1 MTHSKALAL
10 AALLSCAGWP
20 ATAADTLEAT
30 WLRLIKAGF
39 DKSCAVEVLSV
50 GSVVAGNNGLR
61 SEQWF
66 VQTCRGKFE
75 YRVAYYPPSAFPDRT
90 NPYEVT
96 QVAPVSGARPNNS
109 FKPKPL
115 RGSDRRSGVSG

>member
-1 MTHSKALAL
+1 MTHPIKALPL
-10 AALLSCAGWP
+10 PALLSCAGWS
-20 ATAADTLEAT
+20 ATAADTLEAS

-39 DKSCAVEVLSV
+39 DKSCAVEVFRV
-50 GSVVAGNNGLR
+50 DSVVAGNNGLR

-75 YRVAYYPPSAFPDRT
+75 YRVAYYPPSAFPSRT
-90 NPYEVT
+90 SPYEVT

-115 RGSDRRSGVSG
+115 RGSA